1 MASAF
6 DLTPAYAE
14 LRARNN
20 LQHDD
25 QQLRALA
32 QLQEFGAK
40 LLVKPAW
47 FARKGLQVPG
57 AYMHGG
63 VGCGKTMLMDL
74 LFASLPI
81 AEKQRWHF
89 LHFMRRV
96 HQGLQQFRGN
106 NDPLSRVVDSLAP
119 LRLLAVDEFY
129 VEDIADAMILGR
141 LLERLAARRISLIVT
156 SNCAPNQLYPNGLQR
171 KRFLPAIA
179 RLQSFEQISFQRTT
193 DYRSLRLSSHQRLL
207 VPNDDA
213 AHQQLQ
219 RFFRDYAGN
228 SAEVGTLTVHGRAI
242 RYLGRYRELIWFDFT
257 DICESARASM
267 DYLELAANFTAFI
280 VSDVPVF
287 DGSLAS
293 DNAARRFIALVDALY
308 DEGKTLILSAATE
321 PQRLYQGHNLAAIF
335 ARTSSRIIE
344 MTAVDS
350 ELESSAST

>member
-6 DLTPAYAE
+6 NLIATYAE
-14 LRARNN
+14 LSARNK
-20 LQHDD
+20 LQQDD

-32 QLQEFGAK
+32 QLQEFGDK
-40 LLVKPAW
+40 LLVKPSW
-47 FARKGLQVPG
+47 FARKGPQIPG
-57 AYMHGG
+57 VYMHGG

-106 NDPLSRVVDSLAP
+106 SDPLSRVVDSLAT

-141 LLERLAARRISLIVT
+141 LLECLAARRISLIVT

-179 RLQSFEQISFQRTT
+179 RLQSFEQIAFERTT
-193 DYRSLRLSSHQRLL
+193 DYRSLRLSSHKRLL
-207 VPNDDA
+207 IPNGTA

-228 SAEVGTLTVHGRAI
+228 GAEVGMLTVHGRDI
-242 RYLGRYRELIWFDFT
+242 RYLGRYRELVWFAFA

-280 VSDVPVF
+280 VSNVPVF
-287 DGSLAS
+287 DGSPAS
-293 DNAARRFIALVDALY
+293 DNAARRFIALIDALY

-321 PQRLYQGHNLAAIF
+321 PQQLYQGHNLVNIF

-344 MTAVDS
+344 MTAVDNDLRAL
-350 ELESSAST
+350 LE

>member
-1 MASAF
+1 MTSAF
-6 DLTPAYAE
+6 NLSTAYAE
-14 LRARNN
+14 LSAREN

-47 FARKGLQVPG
+47 FARKGLQIPG